1 MKRWSP
7 KSQEEGKLKDVKQ
20 LENGPT
26 RTPME
31 SLAFMNECRSSGQM
45 CERAEKKGKMCWL

>member
-45 CERAEKKGKMCWL
+45 CERAEKKGKM